1 MIWCHLIFR
10 PTKNLVPYWG
20 IFLSWLRF
28 VDLHWF
34 AWSSSFMRYMSSWW
48 SAFILSWFS
57 NGAFLESFSQAH
69 TFWYCHDSLME
80 LFQAHRL
87 LYHHFSGVYTR
98 SPIHRHRVILESL
111 GWTGMPMLSELW
123 MVWLF
128 DTEVIGLSHL
138 VTCTPGCISFYTGA
152 YSLFFLCRDD

>member
-1 MIWCHLIFR
+1 
-10 PTKNLVPYWG
+10 
-20 IFLSWLRF
+20 
-28 VDLHWF
+28 
-34 AWSSSFMRYMSSWW
+34 MRYMSSWW

-69 TFWYCHDSLME
+69 IFWYCHDSLME

-128 DTEVIGLSHL
+128 DTKVIGLSHL

-152 YSLFFLCRDD
+152 YSPFFVSRWLISQLVFIAFFVGHSFDDFVETSL